1 MESVILGA
9 VGKLEEVSLGQ
20 DLKKTVEVMLA

>member
-9 VGKLEEVSLGQ
+9 VGKLEKGSLGQ